1 MLWIT
6 GSLLLVVWSI
16 GKFLLH
22 KGGMW
27 HVILFAA
34 LTCFVIQFAQ
44 DRRTKEY
51 QRSLRQ

>member
-6 GSLLLVVWSI
+6 GSLLFIVWLT
-16 GKFLLH
+16 GKLLLH

-27 HVILFAA
+27 HVMLFAA
-34 LTCFVIQFAQ
+34 LTLFVIQFAQ

-51 QRSLRQ
+51 ERPLNK

>member
-6 GSLLLVVWSI
+6 GSLFLIVWLI
-16 GKFLLH
+16 GKFLFH

-34 LTCFVIQFAQ
+34 LTIFVIQFAQ
-44 DRRTKEY
+44 DWRTKEY
-51 QRSLRQ
+51 KRSLRQ